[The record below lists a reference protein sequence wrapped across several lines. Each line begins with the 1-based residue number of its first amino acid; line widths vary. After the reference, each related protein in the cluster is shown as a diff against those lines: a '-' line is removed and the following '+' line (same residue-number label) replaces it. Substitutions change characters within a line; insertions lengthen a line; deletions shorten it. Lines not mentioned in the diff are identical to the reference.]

1 MNEQFTKT
9 LDALEAAENE
19 MIELHNILDGLEIR
33 NRASWHETQSVAGYR
48 EKLKSMQASIRAML
62 GKREEELLR
71 GLRAEQSFAADAPM
85 WRCKACGSENS
96 HQFANCVHCGA
107 SGRR

>member
-1 MNEQFTKT
+1 MDKCPHCGSTEPFKYKATLVTLRMGQWGEKVDEEVSVESSTFAKT
-9 LDALEAAENE
+9 VTCTECGRRVNFDLA
-19 MIELHNILDGLEIR
+19 
-33 NRASWHETQSVAGYR
+33 HEKAV
-48 EKLKSMQASIRAML
+48 
-62 GKREEELLR
+62 
-71 GLRAEQSFAADAPM
+71 EQSFAADAPM

>member
-1 MNEQFTKT
+1 MSNFSDGQIRQWREFHPRAVKLLSRHKPFLVVANDEPYYMQVYSIIRKHEKEIGRWSEI
-9 LDALEAAENE
+9 DERNYQAA
-19 MIELHNILDGLEIR
+19 
-33 NRASWHETQSVAGYR
+33 Q
-48 EKLKSMQASIRAML
+48 
-62 GKREEELLR
+62 
-71 GLRAEQSFAADAPM
+71 QSFAADAPL